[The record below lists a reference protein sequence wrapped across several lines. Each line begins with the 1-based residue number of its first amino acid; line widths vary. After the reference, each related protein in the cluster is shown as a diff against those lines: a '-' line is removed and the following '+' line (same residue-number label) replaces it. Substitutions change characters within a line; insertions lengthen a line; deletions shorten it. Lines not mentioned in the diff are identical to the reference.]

1 MSTNAAQSTP
11 ARVEC
16 ATLVAAPPQAVFDF
30 LARAE
35 ELPRHMPNVLEVR
48 VRRLEDGR
56 RLSEWR
62 TLLDGAPL
70 GWLEEDRLEPP
81 HRLSYRLL
89 EGDIEHLEG
98 EWLIEEAPGG
108 GSLVRAW
115 VSYRL
120 GVPII
125 EEVLGEIV
133 REKIRLNLEAM
144 LAAARLHLEGG

>member
-1 MSTNAAQSTP
+1 MPDQSP
-11 ARVEC
+11 ATVEC
-16 ATLVAAPPQAVFDF
+16 TTLIAAAPAAVFDF
-30 LARAE
+30 LRQAE
-35 ELPRHMPNVLEVR
+35 DFPRYMPNVLSVR
-48 VRRLEDGR
+48 VIEQGNSRALTAWE
-56 RLSEWR
+56 

-70 GWLEEDRLEPP
+70 NWLEEDTYEPP

-98 EWLIEEAPGG
+98 EWLIEEAEGG
-108 GSLVRAW
+108 RARLTARLA
-115 VSYRL
+115 YRL

-144 LAAARLHLEGG
+144 LRATRRRLEGR